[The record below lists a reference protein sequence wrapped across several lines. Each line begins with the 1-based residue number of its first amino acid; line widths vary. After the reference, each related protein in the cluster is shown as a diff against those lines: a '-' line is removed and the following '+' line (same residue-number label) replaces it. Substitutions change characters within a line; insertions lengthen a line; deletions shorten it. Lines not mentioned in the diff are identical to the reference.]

1 MEKEKDDKPS
11 CKYAFGEDL
20 PMACIDCN
28 YRETIYTNINSGY
41 IECEKLGKVNYG
53 FNIMDALK
61 HYKPSTY

>member
-1 MEKEKDDKPS
+1 
-11 CKYAFGEDL
+11 
-20 PMACIDCN
+20 MACIDCN

-61 HYKPSTY
+61 RYKPSTY